1 MKARWKLVA
10 CALLAWASAWAQAQT
25 PAEPRYVISKADE
38 VDRACLA
45 RLLALV
51 PDGNG
56 ALDPIRL
63 EQFKQHL
70 RTCGW
75 PGLPS
80 AGRQG
85 VDAAGQLLLR
95 SSADSA
101 FQEQV
106 IDLVQERVGIDIDA
120 FGYAWLNDTIQVQ
133 HGRPQ
138 QFGTLIAAEG
148 GTLGL
153 SPKPERTPRFW
164 RDFLGLPPV
173 EEWLAGL
180 QAALDAGGS
189 LDAAVL
195 SPPLAMGAY
204 RPLTEPE
211 LRRRVGRM
219 VNRDQDLRG
228 EAIAAMR
235 QGDEERRKA
244 LDRQIERIDAENRA
258 SLRDIFDRHGFPT
271 PEMIGRDGVSSV
283 FVLVQHADDDPV
295 FQAHA
300 LALAEPLMQRRDL
313 SRQQYA
319 MLADRVLLAQDQP
332 QLYGTQYKV
341 EHGKI
346 AVLPLTDPE
355 NVDARRARMAMGTL
369 ASYLDTVARQLG
381 ATVESTGSGN

>member
-1 MKARWKLVA
+1 MKARWKFAACMLLA
-10 CALLAWASAWAQAQT
+10 CAPLWAQT

-38 VDRACLA
+38 VDRACQA

-51 PDGNG
+51 PDGSG
-56 ALDPIRL
+56 ALDPARL

-101 FQEQV
+101 FQEQI

-138 QFGTLIAAEG
+138 QFGTHIAVEG
-148 GTLGL
+148 GTLAL

-173 EEWLAGL
+173 EEWLAEL
-180 QAALDAGGS
+180 QARLDAGGS

-195 SPPLAMGAY
+195 SPPLAMDAY

-228 EAIAAMR
+228 EAVAAMR

-244 LDRQIERIDAENRA
+244 LDRQIAQIDAENRA
-258 SLRDIFDRHGFPT
+258 SLRDIFEKHGFPT

-283 FVLVQHADDDPV
+283 FLLVQHADDDPD
-295 FQAHA
+295 FQARA
-300 LALAEPLMQRRDL
+300 LELAEPLMQRRGM

-319 MLADRVLLAQDQP
+319 MLTDRVLLAREQP
-332 QLYGTQYKV
+332 QLYGSQYKV
-341 EHGKI
+341 EQGKVS
-346 AVLPLTDPE
+346 VLPLADPD

-369 ASYLDTVARQLG
+369 ASYLDAVARQLG
-381 ATVESTGSGN
+381 ATVEPTRPGN